1 MPFNKIRANNI
12 KKIYERDNYTCFLCN
27 KKSDKSL
34 LKVRDVS
41 SEDEDENRYSSFP
54 YIHFCITVCQEQCG
68 VVSNKELFELLNLT
82 KPKVTPL
89 FFDTLPDITIKI

>member
-1 MPFNKIRANNI
+1 MKII
-12 KKIYERDNYTCFLCN
+12 KRVNSA
-27 KKSDKSL
+27 KKSPISAL
-34 LKVRDVS
+34 R
-41 SEDEDENRYSSFP
+41 N
-54 YIHFCITVCQEQCG
+54 YIMPNVHTIEINTSDQKRRSAAPCITVCQEQCG